1 MELLNKALNVL
12 VKLDKVLDVFQKL
25 SDNQKKEVIQTLC
38 RFGVMYYNPERIYL
52 TASELPELEAEIIEM
67 CGGEIDTQDLL
78 EMFLTARIDSRNYY
92 TPEFATIQVG
102 KIRLF
107 DVTEKIS
114 VHYFE
119 TIVMKLMQG
128 VALPDWIDD
137 IPVEEK
143 DLTFFKWVL
152 NVSSILEYQGMR
164 FLVMH
169 SRYFENKAPANF
181 DFYFYDPKGTYCHF
195 FVKNVQRGLE
205 ISPCGD
211 AELSPKYKKLLTIGR
226 ARDFNKRVTD
236 AIDAVLEHLRKVE
249 QAA

>member
-1 MELLNKALNVL
+1 MELLKKALNVL

-52 TASELPELEAEIIEM
+52 TASELPELEAEIINQH
-67 CGGEIDTQDLL
+67 GGEIDTQDLL

-128 VALPDWIDD
+128 VAFPDWIDD
-137 IPVEEK
+137 IPVADDE
-143 DLTFFKWVL
+143 LTFFKWVL
-152 NVSSILEYQGMR
+152 DVNSIVERNGLKI
-164 FLVMH
+164 LVTRSH
-169 SRYFENKAPANF
+169 CFENKTPASF
-181 DFYFYDPKGTYCHF
+181 DLYFNDANNNYCHF
-195 FVKNVQRGLE
+195 FCKNVQRGLE
-205 ISPCGD
+205 ITPYGF
-211 AELSPKYKKLLTIGR
+211 EHQEVITIGR
-226 ARDFNKRVTD
+226 AKDFNKRVTD

>member
-1 MELLNKALNVL
+1 MELLNNALHVL
-12 VKLDKVLDVFQKL
+12 VKLEKILSAFKKLNDTQKI
-25 SDNQKKEVIQTLC
+25 EVVQTLC
-38 RFGVMYYNPERIYL
+38 RFGVLHYNPERIYL
-52 TASELPELEAEIIEM
+52 TASQLPELEAEIIEM
-67 CGGEIDTQDLL
+67 CGGEIDKQDLL

-128 VALPDWIDD
+128 VAFPDWIDD
-137 IPVEEK
+137 IPVADDE
-143 DLTFFKWVL
+143 LTFFKWVL
-152 NVSSILEYQGMR
+152 DVNSIVERNGLKI
-164 FLVMH
+164 LVTRSH
-169 SRYFENKAPANF
+169 CFENKTPASF
-181 DFYFYDPKGTYCHF
+181 DLYFNDANNNYCHF
-195 FVKNVQRGLE
+195 FCKNVQRGLE
-205 ISPCGD
+205 ITPYGF
-211 AELSPKYKKLLTIGR
+211 EHQEVITIGR
-226 ARDFNKRVTD
+226 AKDFNKRVTD